1 MTLSPNTRLGR
12 YEIRSKLG
20 EGGMGKVYLAKDTS
34 LDRLVALKILSP
46 EIASDAQR
54 MKRFVQEARLACNLN
69 HPNILTIYEVG
80 SAGGT
85 HFIAAEYVEGMTLRQ
100 RIAQRVLPQVD
111 TLGVITQVAG
121 ALAEAHKA
129 GIVHRD
135 IKPENIMLRDDGY
148 VKVLDF
154 GLAKLLA
161 PQSGS
166 TDANTQIKTTPNV
179 ILGTVYYMSPE
190 QARGLETDTRTDI
203 WSLGV
208 VLYEVLTGRIPF
220 RGQTKTDVLVSI
232 IEREPPPLASG
243 HAAVGS
249 ELERIVSKA
258 LRKDRNERYQTMG
271 EMLVDLR
278 KLKRELEFKIK
289 LIPSV
294 WVDENA
300 ETVFLDDKY
309 QITDRTGE
317 AIIAPIAKQTPQ
329 SPNNLPAQLTAII
342 GRAAEADA
350 VVALLREKGTR
361 LVTLTGPGGTGKT
374 RLALEVA
381 ARLVGDFQEGVFFVA
396 LAPIKEAALVA
407 SAIAQVLEVR
417 EKAGLS
423 TQEGL
428 KEQLKERQ
436 MLLVLD
442 NFEQII
448 SAAPFVTELLAS
460 CPKLKILVSSRAVL
474 RLRGEREFAVH
485 PLALPDVDRFSG
497 VETLLRCSAVE
508 LFVERA
514 REVKP
519 DFALNAE
526 NARAVAEVCIRLDGL
541 PLAIELAASRIKLL
555 PPQAILARL
564 DNRLKLLTGGAR
576 DLPARQQTIR
586 ETIAWSY
593 ELLDEDEK
601 TLFRRLSVFV
611 GGLSLEAAEQVS
623 VGAGD
628 WQTDALEGVASLV
641 DKSLLRQRDQEISEP
656 CFGMLETIREYGLER
671 LQESGEWEALRGR
684 HAHFFL
690 KMAED
695 AELGVRGPEQVAWYS
710 RLEAEHNNL
719 RSALEW
725 FQSQGDAESGLRLV
739 GALWWFWW
747 RRGYLTEGRERLLSV
762 LSRANTSAPSVG
774 LVKALCGAG
783 FLALLQGDYTS
794 AASFAVQ
801 SIKIA
806 RKLDDKFLTAY
817 TLLHYGVIIPSDPA
831 STPESSISTVEEGL
845 KLFREVGN
853 KWGVATAL
861 NYLGELLRS
870 QGDYGRAASVY
881 EESLALNREI
891 GNTWAVVTCSVN
903 LAWVALHQGDY
914 KRAEAL
920 FKEALVPARD
930 LKAPYIV
937 SENLMALAD
946 VAIQAGDA
954 ERAARLL
961 GASAGLSETTG
972 YVLNPF
978 DRKVFDRCV
987 AAARRALGE
996 ERFSSASAEGHDM
1009 TFDQAITYA
1018 LVSTDSRDEG

>member
-1 MTLSPNTRLGR
+1 M
-12 YEIRSKLG
+12 G
-20 EGGMGKVYLAKDTS
+20 EVYLAKDTS
-34 LDRLVALKILSP
+34 LDRLVALKILSS

-54 MKRFVQEARLACNLN
+54 MKRFVQEAKLASNLN
-69 HPNILTIYEVG
+69 HPNILTVYDVG
-80 SAGGT
+80 SAEGAR
-85 HFIAAEYVEGMTLRQ
+85 FIAAEYVEGMTLRQ
-100 RIAQRVLPQVD
+100 RLTQGALLLLD
-111 TLGVITQVAG
+111 ALGVITQVAA
-121 ALAEAHKA
+121 ALAAAHKA

-135 IKPENIMLRDDGY
+135 IKPENIMLREDGY

-166 TDANTQIKTTPNV
+166 TEADTQIKTTPNI
-179 ILGTVYYMSPE
+179 ILGTLYYMSPE

-208 VLYEVLTGRIPF
+208 VLYEVLTGRVPF
-220 RGQTKTDVLVSI
+220 RGQTRTDVLVSI

-243 HAAVGS
+243 PAGVAS
-249 ELERIVSKA
+249 ELESIVSKA
-258 LRKDRNERYQTMG
+258 LRKDRNGRYQTMS
-271 EMLVDLR
+271 EMIVALR

-289 LIPSV
+289 LRTSV
-294 WVDENA
+294 WMDENA

-309 QITDRTGE
+309 QTDQSRE
-317 AIIAPIAKQTPQ
+317 AIVAPIAKQTRKQ

-342 GRAAEADA
+342 GRAAEIDA
-350 VVALLREKGTR
+350 VVALLREEGTR

-381 ARLVGDFQEGVFFVA
+381 ARLLDDFPDGVFFVA
-396 LAPIKEAALVA
+396 LAPIKEPALVA
-407 SAIAQVLEVR
+407 SAIAQILEVR

-423 TQEGL
+423 TQESL

-436 MLLVLD
+436 MLLLLD

-474 RLRGEREFAVH
+474 RLRGEREFAVP
-485 PLALPDVDRFSG
+485 PLALPDVDRLSG
-497 VETLLRCSAVE
+497 DKTLVRCSAVE
-508 LFVERA
+508 LFVQRA
-514 REVKP
+514 RAVKP

-555 PPQAILARL
+555 APQAISARL
-564 DNRLKLLTGGAR
+564 DNRLKFLTGGAR

-593 ELLDEDEK
+593 DLLDEDEK

-623 VGAGD
+623 GGAGD
-628 WQTDALEGVASLV
+628 LQTDVLEGLASLI
-641 DKSLLRQRDQEISEP
+641 DKSLLRQRGQEISGP
-656 CFGMLETIREYGLER
+656 RFGMLETIREYGLER
-671 LQESGEWEALRGR
+671 LHERGERDALQGR

-710 RLEAEHNNL
+710 QLEAEHNNM

-725 FQSQGDAESGLRLV
+725 FQSQADAESGLRLV

-762 LSRANTSAPSVG
+762 LSRTNTSVPSVG

-783 FLALLQGDYTS
+783 FLSLLQGDYTS
-794 AASFAVQ
+794 AASFGAQ
-801 SIKIA
+801 SVKIA
-806 RKLDDKFLTAY
+806 RELDDKFLTAY

-831 STPESSISTVEEGL
+831 STPDSSISTVEEAL

-870 QGDYGRAASVY
+870 QGDYSRAAPVY
-881 EESLALNREI
+881 EESLAINVEI
-891 GNTWAVVTCSVN
+891 GNTWAVVTSSVN

-914 KRAEAL
+914 KRAQAL
-920 FKEALVPARD
+920 FKQALIPARD

-954 ERAARLL
+954 KRAARLL

-978 DRKVFDRCV
+978 DRKVFDHYV
-987 AAARRALGE
+987 AAARDALGE
-996 ERFSSASAEGHDM
+996 KEFSSAWAEGHDM
-1009 TFDQAITYA
+1009 TFEQAITYA
-1018 LVSTDSRDEG
+1018 LASTDSAG